1 MEEEKGMMGKQEK
14 KMLLQAAYDGNL
26 RLSGSGKVGIPAH
39 YPPNPRDID
48 PPPRPVEIHHAP
60 PERRRRRLSP
70 SRVGASR
77 AALLVPH
84 RRRLTSD
91 LPEQPLVDASAAATD
106 FPGAAFLPP
115 SADIRSIGNYFSVQ
129 SPLSGHRVFPNKNL
143 LEEHLLLHQLGT
155 SVCCTKNVIV
165 IFFWVVF

>member
-26 RLSGSGKVGIPAH
+26 RLSG
-39 YPPNPRDID
+39 
-48 PPPRPVEIHHAP
+48 
-60 PERRRRRLSP
+60 
-70 SRVGASR
+70 
-77 AALLVPH
+77 
-84 RRRLTSD
+84 
-91 LPEQPLVDASAAATD
+91 
-106 FPGAAFLPP
+106 
-115 SADIRSIGNYFSVQ
+115 

>member
-14 KMLLQAAYDGNL
+14 EKMLLQAAYDGNL
-26 RLSGSGKVGIPAH
+26 RLLRSA
-39 YPPNPRDID
+39 
-48 PPPRPVEIHHAP
+48 
-60 PERRRRRLSP
+60 
-70 SRVGASR
+70 
-77 AALLVPH
+77 H

-165 IFFWVVF
+165 MYLRNVLFC